1 MVKKASEFVAERFQR
16 GGDNVKADG
25 IYQGRCLVFV
35 PYASRRALMRA
46 LSRAEAVRAQET
58 KTQQEKP
65 HAAGI
70 LCRRAAL
77 TSTQMAQTQCL
88 RDIK

>member
-1 MVKKASEFVAERFQR
+1 MVKKASEFVAERFR
-16 GGDNVKADG
+16 SGGDNVKAGG

-46 LSRAEAVRAQET
+46 LSRSEAVRAQET

-65 HAAGI
+65 YAAGI
-70 LCRRAAL
+70 LCRRAVL
-77 TSTQMAQTQCL
+77 TSTQMTQTQRL
-88 RDIK
+88 RNIK

>member
-1 MVKKASEFVAERFQR
+1 MVKKASKFVAERFR
-16 GGDNVKADG
+16 SGGDNVKADG
-25 IYQGRCLVFV
+25 VYQGRCLVFV

-46 LSRAEAVRAQET
+46 LSRTEAVRAQET

-77 TSTQMAQTQCL
+77 TSTQMAQAQCL
-88 RDIK
+88 RNIK

>member
-1 MVKKASEFVAERFQR
+1 MVKKASEFVAERFR
-16 GGDNVKADG
+16 SGGENVKAG
-25 IYQGRCLVFV
+25 GMCHGRCLAFSDI
-35 PYASRRALMRA
+35 SRSVLMRA

-70 LCRRAAL
+70 LCRRAVL
-77 TSTQMAQTQCL
+77 TSTQMTQTQRL
-88 RDIK
+88 RNIK

>member
-16 GGDNVKADG
+16 GGDNVKAG
-25 IYQGRCLVFV
+25 GMCHGRCLAFSDI
-35 PYASRRALMRA
+35 SRSVLMRA
-46 LSRAEAVRAQET
+46 LSRAEAVRAHET

-65 HAAGI
+65 HATGI

-88 RDIK
+88 RYIK

>member
-1 MVKKASEFVAERFQR
+1 MVKKSPEIVAEQFRS

-25 IYQGRCLVFV
+25 VYQGRCLVFV
-35 PYASRRALMRA
+35 LYASRRALRRA
-46 LSRAEAVRAQET
+46 LSRTEAVRPQET

-77 TSTQMAQTQCL
+77 TSTQMAQTHRL
-88 RDIK
+88 RNIK